1 METNAFDGNVVITGC
16 ASKDE
21 FIRMPLSVVSKVER
35 LEELNTNTSGI
46 RVRFETDSR
55 TMTLKAGL
63 GKVSEY
69 MHMPVSAA
77 SGFDIYVNNIF
88 RTNAKPQFN
97 GTSINEAIDIHGN
110 GKTNV
115 IDIYFPLYN
124 SVLSFFIDLEK
135 GALKKRHSDSKKPL
149 LFYGSSITQGA
160 CASRPG
166 NSYANMLSQ
175 MLEHPV
181 HNLGFSGNARGDIQ
195 IAEYISTLDISAF
208 VYDYDHNAGDTE
220 WLAATHG
227 PFFRIIRAAQ
237 PNLPVV
243 MMSRPG
249 YERWI
254 DTARRNTAVVMTTYL
269 EALKAGDEN
278 VYFIDGRTLFGSSGR
293 DRCSVDG
300 THPNDIGF
308 LRMAET
314 LYPYLKD
321 ILEV

>member
-1 METNAFDGNVVITGC
+1 METNAFDGKVVITGC
-16 ASKDE
+16 ASQEE
-21 FIRMPLSVVSKVER
+21 FIRMPLAVVSELER
-35 LEELNTNTSGI
+35 LAELNTNTSGI
-46 RVRFETDSR
+46 RARFETDSR
-55 TMTLKAGL
+55 TMTLRAGL
-63 GKVSEY
+63 GKVSEH

-88 RTNAKPQFN
+88 RANARPQFN
-97 GTSINEAIDIHGN
+97 RTSVDETIDIHGSS
-110 GKTNV
+110 KTNI

-124 SVLSFFIDLEK
+124 SVSSFFIDLPK
-135 GALKKRHSDSKKPL
+135 GALKRRPIDDKKPV

-166 NSYANMLSQ
+166 NSYVNMLSQ
-175 MLEHPV
+175 MLGHPA
-181 HNLGFSGNARGDIQ
+181 HNLGFSGNARGDLRV
-195 IAEYISTLDISAF
+195 AEYISTLDISTF

-227 PFFRIIRAAQ
+227 PFFRKIRAAK

-254 DTARRNTAVVMTTYL
+254 DTARQNTAVVMTTYL
-269 EALKAGDEN
+269 DALKAGDGN
-278 VYFIDGRTLFGSSGR
+278 VYFVDGRTLFGSEWR

-314 LYPYLKD
+314 LYPYLKE